1 MATSLADLA
10 PPTDPRHAGN
20 CLACGLVMG
29 FGWIALLL
37 GTHLFVTGYLPGL
50 DPQLLALSGAWTS
63 LGTTL
68 ILIGAVRTYN
78 VFLRPY

>member
-10 PPTDPRHAGN
+10 PPTGRRHAGN
-20 CLACGLVMG
+20 CLACELVIG
-29 FGWIALLL
+29 VGWIALLL
-37 GTHLFVTGYLPGL
+37 GTHLFVTGYLAEL
-50 DPQLLALSGAWTS
+50 DPELLALSGAWSS

-68 ILIGAVRTYN
+68 ILIGALRAYN

>member
-1 MATSLADLA
+1 
-10 PPTDPRHAGN
+10 
-20 CLACGLVMG
+20 MG

>member
-10 PPTDPRHAGN
+10 PPTSPRYAGN
-20 CLACGLVMG
+20 CLVCGLVMG

-37 GTHLFVTGYLPGL
+37 GTHLFLTGYLPEL
-50 DPQLLALSGAWTS
+50 DPQLLALSGAWIS

-68 ILIGAVRTYN
+68 ILIGAVRAYN
-78 VFLRPY
+78 VFLRSY